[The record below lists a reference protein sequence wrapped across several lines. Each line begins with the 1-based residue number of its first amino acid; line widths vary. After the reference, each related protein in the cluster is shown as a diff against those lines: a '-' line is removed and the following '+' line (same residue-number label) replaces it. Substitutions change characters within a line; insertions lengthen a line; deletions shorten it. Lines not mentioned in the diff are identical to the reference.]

1 MAADSWSNMV
11 EEELLP
17 PTAGD
22 GRNLS
27 ATLRLDHGILEVY
40 VSDLV
45 GADP

>member
-1 MAADSWSNMV
+1 MATQGWSNMV

-22 GRNLS
+22 GHNLS
-27 ATLRLDHGILEVY
+27 ATLRLGHGILEVY